1 MKIKE
6 FYWRLRE
13 FICNKSKQKAVKTV
27 FYGRPFDFSYMLQV
41 ELDYMKYMKKYF
53 ANSRFTDKSM
63 RELNWAI
70 NILQLLLSDDYWDC
84 QKQDD
89 GTFTFDGCY
98 TCKVHVNTKNIKR
111 FFTKHSDMSEES
123 YNNVIQY
130 ILEHKHEVYKAKLWH
145 LYNAIR
151 EQYMQNW
158 WDSIIDK
165 NTE

>member
-53 ANSRFTDKSM
+53 DNSRFTDKSM

>member
-1 MKIKE
+1 
-6 FYWRLRE
+6 
-13 FICNKSKQKAVKTV
+13 
-27 FYGRPFDFSYMLQV
+27 
-41 ELDYMKYMKKYF
+41 MKKYF
-53 ANSRFTDKSM
+53 DNSRFTDKSM

>member
-13 FICNKSKQKAVKTV
+13 FIYNKSKQKAVKTV

-53 ANSRFTDKSM
+53 DNSRFTDKSM